1 MDGHA
6 ITIAL
11 EDDSLGYEISP
22 ERVPLATLAAFA
34 VDVREFL
41 KGSGRDGDADAAEV
55 AVVHGSLAVQARDFS
70 SPSLV
75 HDLRIL
81 ETSTDISSIDA
92 RRRAVIQRW
101 QSAASK
107 KTSLSFRIV
116 TGQGTMIAISS
127 RTNFR
132 VEDARTFVSVE
143 RYIRG
148 EVVDLGGATQANA
161 HIKLPDGKTLVVQT
175 DRELIRSETENHL
188 YKQVHLRIRARMD
201 LDTGELSDAQLLEF
215 VQYEPRFDQQQFAHL
230 TANGEQAWKDVEDP
244 SAWVR
249 HIRGASD

>member
-1 MDGHA
+1 MNEQP

-11 EDDSLGYEISP
+11 QDDSPGYEVSP
-22 ERVPLATLAAFA
+22 DRVPLATLATFA
-34 VDVREFL
+34 GDVREFL
-41 KGSGRDGDADAAEV
+41 KGSGRDADADATEV
-55 AVVHGSLAVQARDFS
+55 AVVHGSLAVEARNFS

-75 HDLRIL
+75 HDLQML
-81 ETSTDISSIDA
+81 ATSSDIGQLDP

-101 QSAASK
+101 QGAALK
-107 KTSLSFRIV
+107 KASLRIRIN
-116 TGQGTMIAISS
+116 TPQGQAIAISS
-127 RTNFR
+127 QTNFR
-132 VEDARTFVSVE
+132 VVDTRTLVSVE
-143 RYIRG
+143 RYVRG